1 MPCDKDAQWAADAID
16 QRKGTERV
24 REVRHPDA
32 FHAFRTGRPDS
43 KNFLAACKDPEAPAF
58 TRAGAM
64 LALRRFISD
73 ASFDEA
79 RRNLDSNESVVRVAA
94 VSKFE
99 DLPPRKVIQ
108 RSFEC

>member
-1 MPCDKDAQWAADAID
+1 
-16 QRKGTERV
+16 
-24 REVRHPDA
+24 
-32 FHAFRTGRPDS
+32 
-43 KNFLAACKDPEAPAF
+43 
-58 TRAGAM
+58 M

-99 DLPPRKVIQ
+99 DLPRKVIQ